1 VCLGLA
7 ENLSIPDDRGSERDR
22 SDLGATIMA
31 DHIIDLALPAHN
43 PNIPKPRGL
52 LAIPPEVAKQVA
64 ATEARLEREKGIRIS
79 PDERKRWLD
88 RGTLSWYYDD
98 AYIAYRHTPEVV
110 EVLAVGHDE
119 VNQNLKEHPLETRR
133 DVVIGV
139 FW

>member
-64 ATEARLEREKGIRIS
+64 ATEARLEREKGIRITL
-79 PDERKRWLD
+79 ETRKEWLD

-98 AYIAYRHTPEVV
+98 AYIAYRHTPEGV
-110 EVLAVGHDE
+110 EVLAVAHDE
-119 VNQNLKEHPLETRR
+119 VNQYLKEHPLETRR

>member
-1 VCLGLA
+1 
-7 ENLSIPDDRGSERDR
+7 
-22 SDLGATIMA
+22 MA

-52 LAIPPEVAKQVA
+52 LPVPPEVAKQVA
-64 ATEARLEREKGIRIS
+64 KSEARLEREKGIRIT
-79 PDERKRWLD
+79 PETRKEWLD

-98 AYIAYRHTPEVV
+98 AHIAYRCTPEGP
-110 EVLAVGHDE
+110 EVLAVGNDE
-119 VNQNLKEHPLETRR
+119 INQYLKEHPLETRR